1 MFTKASK
8 PFILAAHSDTF
19 QLRVS
24 AVLTLSVLSLS
35 LFIVF
40 LGVSRVALVLCV
52 LLPFPLQV
60 SLSSASYCHFLASLH
75 LRSLP
80 YTIMILLKPL
90 WAGRKMA
97 SLDPTHIEGMLA
109 STEAAVLG
117 WVLGV
122 NISVANQLSGTIPAI
137 FATLG
142 SLVNFDVGVTQSA
155 RVLLSEN
162 HISGTLPSFEF
173 ANLSDFASFSVNP
186 ISGAMPNTMR
196 HGSVAILHTK
206 QEPCT
211 VREKMRGRDRETER
225 WSGRGRRCVSY
236 NITLSVRFFTPGTG
250 LCQFAFS
257 QSRISGSLPQSP
269 GPFM

>member
-1 MFTKASK
+1 MFTQPSK
-8 PFILAAHSDTF
+8 PFLLAAYSDTF

-24 AVLTLSVLSLS
+24 AVLALSVLSLS
-35 LFIVF
+35 LFIIF

-60 SLSSASYCHFLASLH
+60 SLSSATYYHSLASLH
-75 LRSLP
+75 LLVAL
-80 YTIMILLKPL
+80 YHYDLAEAFV
-90 WAGRKMA
+90 AGRKMA
-97 SLDPTHIEGMLA
+97 SLDLTHIEGMLA
-109 STEAAVLG
+109 STEAAVWG

-155 RVLLSEN
+155 RVLFSEN

-173 ANLSDFASFSVNP
+173 GNLSDFASFSVNP

-196 HGSVAILHTK
+196 HGSVAILHTQ

-225 WSGRGRRCVSY
+225 WSDRGRRCVSY

-250 LCQFAFS
+250 LCEFEVS

-269 GPFM
+269 GPVM